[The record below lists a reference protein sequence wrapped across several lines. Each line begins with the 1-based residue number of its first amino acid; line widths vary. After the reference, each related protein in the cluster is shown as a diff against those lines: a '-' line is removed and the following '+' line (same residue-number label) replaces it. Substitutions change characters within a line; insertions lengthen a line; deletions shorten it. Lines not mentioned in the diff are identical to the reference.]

1 MPLSS
6 GQLLEK
12 GEINALK
19 AATGQAITTFT
30 STLALLTAAPSATD
44 LTMAAETEYGATGYA
59 RQAFGP
65 NTPTSASPSVVS
77 NTSTITFGPF
87 TASVSGTITWA
98 VECDSTAGSTA
109 VVYAAF
115 LLGTARTPLTGDSLQ
130 AAASAFTLTLT

>member
-12 GEINALK
+12 GEINGLK
-19 AATGQAITTFT
+19 AATGQTATTFT
-30 STLALLTAAPSATD
+30 ATLALLTAAPSATD
-44 LTMAAETEYGATGYA
+44 LTMAAETEYGATGYS

-98 VECDSTAGSTA
+98 ILCDSTAGSTA